1 MAEYSVERTV
11 NEVYKEVFLVSA
23 DSPEEARKLVESN
36 VYGNHMRLDNVKESE
51 YFDYEIIELR
61 RQDADRVA

>member
-36 VYGNHMRLDNVKESE
+36 VYGNHIRLDNVRDPE
-51 YFDYEIIELR
+51 YFDYEVIELR
-61 RQDADRVA
+61 KPDE